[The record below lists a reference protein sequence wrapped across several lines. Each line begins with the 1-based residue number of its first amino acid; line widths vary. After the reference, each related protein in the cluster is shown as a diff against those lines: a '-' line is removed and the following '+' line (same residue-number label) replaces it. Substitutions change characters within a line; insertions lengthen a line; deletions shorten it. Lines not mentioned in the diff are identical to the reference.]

1 MDRSLRL
8 DARIFWI
15 FQGLFWLASTLS
27 LKAMVTT
34 FLPVGEVSPIIFGRI
49 LTGVLMTTFLYLIYQ
64 SRWLQRAKRWVKWS
78 FILSLNIGLCLAGA
92 AFWVE
97 MIRRGTLELPAE
109 SPFLSIAL
117 ARFYSL
123 SLWNAAY
130 FGITFFINYKA
141 LKLEAGLAVRSGE
154 LQQLQSQLNPH
165 FLFNAL
171 TLLQNRIGPESPGQ
185 EVIQMLSEYLR
196 FSLEKSKPPEPLG
209 RELDAL
215 ESYLEL
221 QRARFADNLECYI
234 ETSPAALKV
243 LVPPMLVQ
251 PLLENAFKFGPRS
264 SPMPMRVGVNAMV
277 ENGGLSIVVTNSGK
291 WVTAGHGETSGTG
304 LNNLRRR
311 LFLLLGEP
319 AKLEVIEKPEEVR
332 VEIKVP
338 LVADPQSGLREHF

>member
-1 MDRSLRL
+1 
-8 DARIFWI
+8 
-15 FQGLFWLASTLS
+15 
-27 LKAMVTT
+27 
-34 FLPVGEVSPIIFGRI
+34 
-49 LTGVLMTTFLYLIYQ
+49 
-64 SRWLQRAKRWVKWS
+64 
-78 FILSLNIGLCLAGA
+78 
-92 AFWVE
+92 

-196 FSLEKSKPPEPLG
+196 FSLEKSKPLEPLG